1 MSKPLSEK
9 ELTRSICNVPIHI
22 HSIFEIHNAFKH
34 RLLFHFPIMATIRAL
49 VVLRNRKAWDRLYS
63 QRTITGG
70 SSHRMVTLLQ
80 AMLLIRKALS
90 VRSNAIFKAAIAD
103 LVSGGFGWYCTYC
116 AAETTGIDGSPWVIS
131 VVMTRGI
138 CCQVN
143 VALQ

>member
-1 MSKPLSEK
+1 
-9 ELTRSICNVPIHI
+9 
-22 HSIFEIHNAFKH
+22 
-34 RLLFHFPIMATIRAL
+34 MATIRAL
-49 VVLRNRKAWDRLYS
+49 VVLRNRKAWDRLHS
-63 QRTITGG
+63 QRIITGG

-116 AAETTGIDGSPWVIS
+116 ATKATGIDGSPWVIS

-138 CCQVN
+138 WYGGKRLQ
-143 VALQ
+143 ALGIARWPITKMSVWYALLGC